1 MATATY
7 SKCVI
12 NMAGT
17 CMIELAKKVLPDV
30 RLIEWFNSFISR
42 WGDRL
47 KIVTSMKLERIRS
60 QSCTKEVIKP
70 STVITSSSHQPV
82 ACSNSID
89 KSFSNYNDLT
99 LKAYPSTTR
108 PSSCPKISLTAQTS
122 TQYNMSL
129 TTSKPPVNRLITTN
143 QAGLDLV
150 NASMMANTN
159 NNQALAS
166 RSMYFNQNLYND
178 NMPTFASTPKHCVA
192 PPLVTHLNANAS
204 NNSCE
209 ISSNDYFTLP
219 SNQNDKLTTQTVF
232 NAMTTAID
240 KYMSSMITSTNKRKR
255 MVEGSSLRGKFDE
268 C

>member
-1 MATATY
+1 
-7 SKCVI
+7 
-12 NMAGT
+12 
-17 CMIELAKKVLPDV
+17 
-30 RLIEWFNSFISR
+30 
-42 WGDRL
+42 
-47 KIVTSMKLERIRS
+47 
-60 QSCTKEVIKP
+60 
-70 STVITSSSHQPV
+70 
-82 ACSNSID
+82 
-89 KSFSNYNDLT
+89 
-99 LKAYPSTTR
+99 
-108 PSSCPKISLTAQTS
+108 
-122 TQYNMSL
+122 MSL
-129 TTSKPPVNRLITTN
+129 TTSKPPINRLITTN
-143 QAGLDLV
+143 QAGLDMNNFSNSILLNSAMKDLITSSDIFSNPMIKFILYGVTNDISIDTSASFNTINTSNLV